1 MLDGKQA
8 AIWLIATSQMGS
20 VIGWEKHGFGV
31 SLSWIEISAQPLTGC
46 VTLDKLLNLTEL
58 ELSHMYNE
66 YDNANF

>member
-20 VIGWEKHGFGV
+20 VIGWEKHGFAV
-31 SLSWIEISAQPLTGC
+31 SLSWIEIPAQPLIGC
-46 VTLDKLLNLTEL
+46 VTLVKLLNLAEL